1 MLPNYFE
8 SEDKCL
14 SGMAFETSKNKVKA
28 RVSIFMSWDNI
39 RDTNFELF
47 NKIINQSTGNTQKLC
62 KLSRMI
68 RLN

>member
-47 NKIINQSTGNTQKLC
+47 NEFI
-62 KLSRMI
+62 
-68 RLN
+68 